1 MAPFDGAFHQ
11 PPFWH
16 RDAVRGPSTPSFD
29 HIVSRPQAALGRS
42 ARFKAARTMGNL
54 ACWRKTVAHS
64 MTPPDEPSCR
74 IFVVPGPIK
83 RLNRSLPREA
93 SGDDPRGQ
101 LVGMVRRRLWVD
113 CGPSCIVRKSAAV
126 GGFRSFADARS
137 GDKVAPIADLPAL
150 TRVPGGSTF
159 SGHSARRL
167 KSRLLHRPELPER
180 ASCDVT
186 CRGNWLRAGG
196 SGSSMTTAA
205 SVSRRRQIRASQ
217 GSLSAVR
224 AAATVA
230 PGRG

>member
-101 LVGMVRRRLWVD
+101 LVGMVRRRLWIDLGRSPD
-113 CGPSCIVRKSAAV
+113 CFPPGMYQIPPADLYVPAVGQLAWRIFRSARVSNRVRWRPPSCGRPGKHR
-126 GGFRSFADARS
+126 GFGWGER
-137 GDKVAPIADLPAL
+137 GLTAL
-150 TRVPGGSTF
+150 
-159 SGHSARRL
+159 
-167 KSRLLHRPELPER
+167 
-180 ASCDVT
+180 
-186 CRGNWLRAGG
+186 
-196 SGSSMTTAA
+196 
-205 SVSRRRQIRASQ
+205 
-217 GSLSAVR
+217 
-224 AAATVA
+224 
-230 PGRG
+230 